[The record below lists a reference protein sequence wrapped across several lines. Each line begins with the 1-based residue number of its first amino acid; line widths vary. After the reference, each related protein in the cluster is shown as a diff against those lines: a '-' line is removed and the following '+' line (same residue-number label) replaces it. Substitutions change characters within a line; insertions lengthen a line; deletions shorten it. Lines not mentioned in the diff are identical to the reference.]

1 MSNAQ
6 ALTITTN
13 LCDFADDGE
22 DYADAIE
29 RADADGWHLNLY
41 ADSEQDG
48 AELVDIDDALDAAR
62 IDPGLVYF
70 TRNG

>member
-1 MSNAQ
+1 MSNTQ
-6 ALTITTN
+6 ALTIIEN
-13 LCDFADDGE
+13 LCDFAADGE
-22 DYADAIE
+22 NYADAIQ

-62 IDPGLVYF
+62 IDPGLVYL